1 MRKLLPVG
9 CIRHSLRMGFKTISC
24 FCPVLGGPP
33 GDAGSGVRDVT
44 REVSVRVFSVFSVR
58 PQVYVSVAP

>member
-1 MRKLLPVG
+1 MSKR
-9 CIRHSLRMGFKTISC
+9 
-24 FCPVLGGPP
+24 
-33 GDAGSGVRDVT
+33 GDYYLCGVRDVT